1 MTTLLAFTISTPG
14 YHDLAAECAERIRK
28 YANVDCLILT
38 SNDRENGHSLKFD
51 LPKLAGGRVF
61 LFMDADAFLIRPL
74 SLDKFIGMDG
84 AAFVPDPA
92 ALHPTFCQNDAD
104 VFGFPRERYCN
115 TGVFLA
121 NSADSRVIRAFD
133 RAGVILAEKRAGLHP
148 LIQDTT
154 EQSCLNAALHE
165 NQLPTQFLPQEFNTY
180 LHAAQYGHVT
190 TIPAKPYCIHAAGVP
205 LAQKHETLRRQC
217 AVFEAL

>member
-1 MTTLLAFTISTPG
+1 MTELLAFTIATPG
-14 YHDLAAECAERIRK
+14 YFDLAYTCAERIRK
-28 YANVDCLILT
+28 YANVDCLVLT
-38 SNDRENGHSLKFD
+38 SEDRQNGYALKFE

-61 LFMDADAFLIRPL
+61 LFMDADAWLIRPV

-92 ALHPTFCQNDAD
+92 VNFPTFCQNDAD

-148 LIQDTT
+148 SIQDTT

-165 NQLPTQFLPQEFNTY
+165 NQLPTQFLPQEWNCY
-180 LHAAQYGHVT
+180 LHAAQHGHVD
-190 TIPAKPYCIHAAGVP
+190 TIPARPFAIHAAGIP
-205 LAQKHETLRRQC
+205 LHDKYRVLKQQTD
-217 AVFEAL
+217 VFSFA